1 MKKVKIVPVL
11 DIKGGL
17 VVHAVAGR
25 REEYEPYWDSS
36 LVAKP
41 DPYLLVKRLRELNF
55 DTVYIAD
62 IDAIETGKVTVNELV
77 RYCKELGFNVLV
89 DIGREGLYRKDEGRI
104 SYVIGTEYLEL
115 SELAC
120 VHDRTMSLDMY
131 GTQVRTRSGYVDVDN
146 VIKYLQYFDTVPA
159 RVLVLMLNIVGT
171 ESGPPLNE
179 IRNVV
184 KKLRYLGVKE
194 VYYGGGVR
202 NIEDV
207 YNLVMCGIDGVIVG
221 TALHKGRIT
230 VAEIEV

>member
-1 MKKVKIVPVL
+1 MKKIFLFIFLFLSVNSYGKIIDGIAAIVNN
-11 DIKGGL
+11 DIITISDLNLALAPFKEQL
-17 VVHAVAGR
+17 KHANIPK
-25 REEYEPYWDSS
+25 EKK
-36 LVAKP
+36 L
-41 DPYLLVKRLRELNF
+41 
-55 DTVYIAD
+55 
-62 IDAIETGKVTVNELV
+62 
-77 RYCKELGFNVLV
+77 KELERAKEQILDNL
-89 DIGREGLYRKDEGRI
+89 INNKLIEQKAKEMN
-104 SYVIGTEYLEL
+104 YVVTEK
-115 SELAC
+115 
-120 VHDRTMSLDMY
+120 
-131 GTQVRTRSGYVDVDN
+131 DVDN